1 MRFPNS
7 TISLGEFRSVS
18 WYFVLERETDHD
30 ATTKF
35 TTMACHNGAQDD
47 GDEVTGRW
55 QWFKANQE
63 TAMMIVN
70 RGGSEMAQ

>member
-1 MRFPNS
+1 M
-7 TISLGEFRSVS
+7 
-18 WYFVLERETDHD
+18 
-30 ATTKF
+30 
-35 TTMACHNGAQDD
+35 TMACHNGAQDD